1 MNGIIKS
8 LFFLGNQFGKI
19 IKWKYES
26 VWKYKIISSWDKKVT
41 TRHRNLQLL
50 ATEVYKVEHV
60 SVPNTMNDTLYETR
74 NRPGFSTGTIKTTR
88 YGSKKYLSY
97 VQKYWKYSLK
107 VWKSQNMRTCLSKKS
122 NFGIPV
128 FVHIRPAF
136 QLHTICLMFYFYFTF
151 YFVGAILPYIYN
163 FRYWFLAWFQYEY
176 MDFLPLT
183 RLSVLSWLLATFKKS

>member
-1 MNGIIKS
+1 M
-8 LFFLGNQFGKI
+8 KI
-19 IKWKYES
+19 ES
-26 VWKYKIISSWDKKVT
+26 VWKYKIISWDKKVT

-97 VQKYWKYSLK
+97 VQKSWKYSLK
-107 VWKSQNMRTCLSKKS
+107 MWKSQNMRTCLSKKS
-122 NFGIPV
+122 NFGSPV
-128 FVHIRPAF
+128 IVHIRPAF
-136 QLHTICLMFYFYFTF
+136 QFHMICLMFYFYFRF
-151 YFVGAILPYIYN
+151 CFAGAIMPYIYN

-183 RLSVLSWLLATFKKS
+183 CLSVLSWLLATLKKS

>member
-1 MNGIIKS
+1 M
-8 LFFLGNQFGKI
+8 
-19 IKWKYES
+19 
-26 VWKYKIISSWDKKVT
+26 T

-60 SVPNTMNDTLYETR
+60 SVPDTMNDTLYETR
-74 NRPGFSTGTIKTTR
+74 NRPGFSTGTIKTIR

-183 RLSVLSWLLATFKKS
+183 CLSVLSWLLATLKKS